1 LLLKNIKIGIL
12 VGKLVRFKICPSYLY
27 LGETPPLLI
36 MRYVLTICSLL
47 IIATTGF
54 AQDVQYI
61 QLKQEKVA
69 YAPRTYY
76 IADVVYERADVSGI
90 GMITGNGN
98 RSKLSLSGGIANSIN
113 SFLAGN
119 VTQKRSTQAVS
130 LHISKLNF
138 DVRKRG
144 SIWNVDAS
152 VLFTFY
158 VAGKKLIE
166 YSSKGQGQMDSDP
179 KAFIESFIRQAISN
193 DLKKFDE
200 WWLENRDG
208 VPTASE
214 VKVNVHMAKTTDKPN
229 SIVYSLQQP
238 LQISD
243 FQGRVDG
250 QEFELAVTVSGIGVG
265 YASSTQNG
273 QIILDVT
280 VTPYFNK
287 ATSWF
292 KPAGRNTRV
301 LAHEQTHFDITAIK
315 ACELVAA
322 IRKASFTQDNYVK
335 LLEELQMKN
344 AQESNDEEVLY
355 DKETVHGTISD
366 MQVAWEKKITEQV
379 KAIGCY

>member
-1 LLLKNIKIGIL
+1 
-12 VGKLVRFKICPSYLY
+12 
-27 LGETPPLLI
+27 

-47 IIATTGF
+47 IIAATGF

-69 YAPRTYY
+69 YVPKTYY

-90 GMITGNGN
+90 GIITGSGN
-98 RSKLSLSGGIANSIN
+98 RSKLSLFGGIANSIN

-138 DVRKRG
+138 DLRKSG

-158 VAGKKLIE
+158 VAGKKMME

-179 KAFIESFIRQAISN
+179 KVFIESFIRQAIGN
-193 DLKKFDE
+193 DVKKFDE

-208 VPTASE
+208 VPTSSE

-273 QIILDVT
+273 QIVLDVT

-292 KPAGRNTRV
+292 KTAGRNTRV

-322 IRKASFTQDNYVK
+322 IRKASFTQDNYIK
-335 LLEELQMKN
+335 LLEDLQMKN
-344 AQESNDEEVLY
+344 AQDSNDEEVLY
-355 DKETVHGTISD
+355 DKETLHGTISD
-366 MQVAWEKKITEQV
+366 MQAAWEKKITEQV
-379 KAIGCY
+379 KAVGCY

>member
-1 LLLKNIKIGIL
+1 MLLKNIKISIP
-12 VGKLVRFKICPSYLY
+12 VGKIVRFNIGPSYLY
-27 LGETPPLLI
+27 LDKTPPLLI
-36 MRYVLTICSLL
+36 MRYVLMICSLL
-47 IIATTGF
+47 IIRAQGF

-69 YAPRTYY
+69 YTPKTYY
-76 IADVVYERADVSGI
+76 IADVVDERSGI
-90 GMITGNGN
+90 NDVGIITGNGD
-98 RSKLSLSGGIANSIN
+98 RQKLSISGGVATSIS

-119 VTQKRSTQAVS
+119 VTQDRSAQPVS

-138 DVRKRG
+138 DVRKNGRM
-144 SIWNVDAS
+144 SNVDAS
-152 VLFTFY
+152 VLFAFY
-158 VAGKKLIE
+158 AAGKKLIE

-179 KAFIESFIRQAISN
+179 KAFIESFIRQAIGN

-229 SIVYSLQQP
+229 SIVYSLLQP

-265 YASSTQNG
+265 YASSTKNG
-273 QIILDVT
+273 QIVLDVT

-355 DKETVHGTISD
+355 DKETVHGTIAD
-366 MQVAWEKKITEQV
+366 IQAAWEKKITEQV
-379 KAIGCY
+379 RSIGCY

>member
-1 LLLKNIKIGIL
+1 
-12 VGKLVRFKICPSYLY
+12 
-27 LGETPPLLI
+27 
-36 MRYVLTICSLL
+36 MRYVLMICSLL
-47 IIATTGF
+47 IIGAQGF

-69 YAPRTYY
+69 YTPKTYY
-76 IADVVYERADVSGI
+76 IADVVDERSGI
-90 GMITGNGN
+90 SSGINDIGIITGNGD
-98 RSKLSLSGGIANSIN
+98 RRKLSISGGVATSIS

-119 VTQKRSTQAVS
+119 VTQDRSAQPVS
-130 LHISKLNF
+130 LHVSKLNF
-138 DVRKRG
+138 DVRKNGRM
-144 SIWNVDAS
+144 SNVDAS
-152 VLFTFY
+152 VLFAFY
-158 VAGKKLIE
+158 AAGKKLIE

-179 KAFIESFIRQAISN
+179 KAFIESFIRQAIGN

-214 VKVNVHMAKTTDKPN
+214 VKVNVQMAKTTDKPN

-265 YASSTQNG
+265 YASSTKNG
-273 QIILDVT
+273 QIVLDVT
-280 VTPYFNK
+280 ITPYFNK

-292 KPAGRNTRV
+292 KPAGRSTRV

-355 DKETVHGTISD
+355 DKETVHGTIADIQAS
-366 MQVAWEKKITEQV
+366 WEKKITEQV
-379 KAIGCY
+379 RSIGCY